1 MYKMFRNFLAI
12 VTLLV
17 LTGCGNWPHQKNSSD
32 AKPLKVLVVGG
43 GPAGLVSALEANHA
57 GANVSVIE
65 KRSNYTRQQH
75 IILDEH
81 SLNTLNRFDIDCPEL
96 SYFKPAKV
104 GVVPINKLEEALKKK
119 AESQGIRI
127 LSATMT
133 EINKNHSITVSDQ
146 NQLRSEIAYDILIGA
161 DGGRSKVRSD
171 LGIEMNSFGNQ
182 AWGAGAVVKL
192 PHPKGFSLDTF
203 HVQDS
208 YTQAPLSVRRFIS
221 PDGYSV
227 VFSHSHRNLN
237 RKEFCD
243 ALASVGFNEE
253 ADMIESGKEVGY
265 YDNVSI
271 KLVQAKQ
278 FSNAKASAIIIGDAA
293 ASASFFE
300 GKGANTAIAT
310 AVISGDYVRNRI
322 SGRSDAEEQFQKKMT
337 ARTNEMIQAS
347 KYLFDR

>member
-1 MYKMFRNFLAI
+1 MFKMFRNFLAT
-12 VTLLV
+12 VTLLA

-32 AKPLKVLVVGG
+32 AKPLKVLVVGA
-43 GPAGLVSALEANHA
+43 GPAGLVSALEANRA
-57 GANVSVIE
+57 GASVSVVE

-81 SLNTLNRFDIDCPEL
+81 SLDTLKRFEIDCPEL

-104 GVVPINKLEEALKKK
+104 GVVPINKLEETLKKK
-119 AESQGIRI
+119 VESQGIRI

-133 EINKNHSITVSDQ
+133 HINKNHSITVSDE
-146 NQLRSEIAYDILIGA
+146 NQLRSELDYDLLIGA
-161 DGGRSKVRSD
+161 DGGKSKVRSE
-171 LGIEMNSFGNQ
+171 LGIEMNSFGNP
-182 AWGAGAVVKL
+182 AWGAGAVLKL

-237 RKEFCD
+237 RKEFSD
-243 ALASVGFNEE
+243 VLASVGFSEE
-253 ADMIESGKEVGY
+253 ADMIGHGKEVGY

-271 KLVQAKQ
+271 KLVQAKR
-278 FSNAKASAIIIGDAA
+278 FSDVTASAIIIGDAA

-310 AVISGDYVRNRI
+310 AVISGDYVRSRI
-322 SGRSDAEEQFQKKMT
+322 GGHSDAEEVFQKKMMH
-337 ARTNEMIQAS
+337 RTNEMIHAS
-347 KYLFDR
+347 RYLFER